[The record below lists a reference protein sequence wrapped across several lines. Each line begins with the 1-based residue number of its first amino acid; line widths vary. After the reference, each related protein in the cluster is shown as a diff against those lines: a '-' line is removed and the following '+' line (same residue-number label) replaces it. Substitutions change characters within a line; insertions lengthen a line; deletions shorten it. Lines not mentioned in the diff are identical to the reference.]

1 MEQLITVLIPVVLL
15 AIAIKI
21 LTTPIRWILKL
32 AVHVGMGFVC
42 LFLLN
47 QLSGYTGIVFELS
60 PTNCLISGIGGVPG
74 VVLLTLMQL
83 FG

>member
-1 MEQLITVLIPVVLL
+1 
-15 AIAIKI
+15 
-21 LTTPIRWILKL
+21 
-32 AVHVGMGFVC
+32 MGFVC